1 MFFFI
6 INFFLISFLFFSS
19 VFMRAY
25 QSIYFFLC
33 FYLFLERI
41 RVAALVEEMAEKFI
55 EKLLEKET
63 AHQLNI
69 ALKRGTY
76 RSYCSFSLL
85 LPYLI
90 KEIKFVSSDPLFF
103 CWPASRL
110 VLFCVVYGLV
120 NILSVFHIHH
130 RLHFY
135 GHHFHLYFCICFNF
149 KFCFDFFFLG
159 LKEKIFEI
167 SCEEQSVHEEI
178 GAYTEEIISN
188 CEILILEDFYQFYT
202 ITLLNIMFTK
212 PECQVGLLEYAGF
225 LKAKSVK
232 NKIPVKFNHR
242 INKQLKEKEDNLLNE
257 FLHYAIESD

>member
-1 MFFFI
+1 MFL
-6 INFFLISFLFFSS
+6 LIHF
-19 VFMRAY
+19 
-25 QSIYFFLC
+25 
-33 FYLFLERI
+33 
-41 RVAALVEEMAEKFI
+41 
-55 EKLLEKET
+55 
-63 AHQLNI
+63 
-69 ALKRGTY
+69 
-76 RSYCSFSLL
+76 
-85 LPYLI
+85 
-90 KEIKFVSSDPLFF
+90 FF

-149 KFCFDFFFLG
+149 NFCFDFFFLG

-257 FLHYAIESD
+257 FLHYAIESDEINLQKNNNQNHVILIQKMYRGVIDRRKIRKLFLSVYSKR